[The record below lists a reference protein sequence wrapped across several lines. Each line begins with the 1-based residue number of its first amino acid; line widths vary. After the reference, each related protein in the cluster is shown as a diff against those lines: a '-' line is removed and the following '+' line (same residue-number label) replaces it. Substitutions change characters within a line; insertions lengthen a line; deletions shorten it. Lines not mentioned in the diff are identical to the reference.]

1 MSAGREELEQL
12 LASLP
17 HQEAIRPENG
27 EVSFSTAWEIRAF
40 ALAVAAHQG
49 GRYGWD
55 EFQHALTT
63 AIRVW
68 EESGTA
74 EPWRYYDR
82 WVEALQMVLADTGTL
97 DVSEVDDRTRV
108 VLDTPRDASH
118 HRARREPVAVDAGR
132 R

>member
-1 MSAGREELEQL
+1 VSAGREEIEQL
-12 LASLP
+12 LVQLP
-17 HQEAIRPENG
+17 HQESIRPENG

-49 GRYGWD
+49 GQYEWT
-55 EFQHALTT
+55 EFQHALSTS
-63 AIRVW
+63 IRVW

-82 WVEALQMVLADTGTL
+82 WLEALETVLAGTGAL

-108 VLDTPRDASH
+108 VLTTPRDASH
-118 HRARREPVAVDAGR
+118 HRARREPVAVDAGQH
-132 R
+132 